1 VQLHGEF
8 TFDDAAG
15 VADYVSRLGVSH
27 LYLSPVLQA
36 APGSTHGYDVVDPT
50 RVSAALGGAEGHER
64 LQAALGTAGLGQLL
78 DIVPNHMAVSGRENA
93 WWWDVLENGPASQY
107 ATYFDVDWDPPE
119 HKLRNIVLLPV
130 LGDHYGRELEAG
142 HLQVEREGGG
152 FVLRYHEHAAPI
164 SPRTIEPLLAV
175 AATRLPDGT
184 EAAPDPAEPGRRVD
198 IAGPA
203 AGPAGAS
210 GLTGA
215 AGSTGVGAGTAAFE
229 AAAASGAD
237 EASPAAMREALE
249 SIATA
254 FGRLPTSI
262 DVDPAS
268 VKERQRDKEILRVR
282 LAELCASYPEV
293 AAAVDAEVAALNADV
308 DRLDT
313 FLDRQNFRMAWWKT
327 AGEELDYRRFFDI
340 NDLAGLRVEDPEVF
354 LASHG
359 LILTWLHG
367 GVIDGVRID
376 HVDGL
381 LDPEAYLDRLIEA
394 APEAWVV
401 VEKILEGDE
410 TVPSTWPVA
419 GTTGYD
425 WLNLVGAIFDDAE
438 GCEELVTLYR
448 EWTGVTDRYEEMVQR
463 GKHAVLDGPLA
474 ADLRRLAGDFAVI
487 CESHRRYRDYTGRDL
502 TDTLAEVLASFGVY
516 RTYLRA
522 GEKARELDV
531 EAIDAAVLA
540 ASIRRPDLDNELLGF
555 VRDVLLLRVPGAH
568 EQQLALRFQQVSGPV
583 MAKAVEDTTF
593 YRYLPLTWRNEV
605 GGDPARRPLSSA
617 TFYAA
622 LESAQRDHPE
632 ALLATSTHDTK
643 RAEDVRARLSV
654 LAEMPGAWAGAVER
668 WRVANV
674 ARGTVASPDRNTEW
688 LLYQAV
694 VGAWP
699 ISVERITA
707 YMEKATRE
715 AKVHTSW
722 TQPDE
727 YYDVQLRLFVEEM
740 LADAA
745 LVGDLEA
752 FVAGVRRP
760 GWVVGL
766 GQKLC
771 TLTAPGVPDLY
782 QGSEC
787 WDLSL
792 VDPDNRRP
800 VDYAR
805 RRLLLESA
813 SERSAADAWA
823 SEDGDGATKL
833 AVVHAALR
841 LRAAHPSWYA
851 PGVAGSV
858 SPLVAEG
865 PAESHLIAFIRGGR
879 AATLATRWPVRL
891 EAAGGWGA
899 TSISLPDGL
908 WTDRLSGATWS
919 GTVRLADVL
928 SRLPVALLVLDDPD
942 PAGWGGGGAKS
953 GADAVVGGAEAGA
966 GAVESA
972 VGGADVG
979 HGRDGGRG

>member
-1 VQLHGEF
+1 VARRATYRLQLHAGF
-8 TFDDAAG
+8 TFDDAAA
-15 VADYVSRLGVSH
+15 VADYLSSLGVSH

-50 RVSAALGGAEGHER
+50 RVSSALGGAEGHER
-64 LQAALGTAGLGQLL
+64 LQAALGAAGLGQLL

-152 FVLRYHEHAAPI
+152 FVLRYHDHAAPI
-164 SPRTIEPLLAV
+164 SPRTVDTLLAD

-184 EAAPDPAEPGRRVD
+184 EVLPAEPSM
-198 IAGPA
+198 AN
-203 AGPAGAS
+203 
-210 GLTGA
+210 
-215 AGSTGVGAGTAAFE
+215 GTAA
-229 AAAASGAD
+229 AGGAPSGATAALVAGA
-237 EASPAAMREALE
+237 EEPSPAAMREALE

-254 FGRLPTSI
+254 FGRLPASI
-262 DVDPAS
+262 DIDPPS
-268 VKERQRDKEILRVR
+268 VKERQRDKEILRAR
-282 LAELCASYPEV
+282 LAELCLTDPEV
-293 AAAVDAEVAALNADV
+293 AAAIDAEVAALNSDP

-359 LILTWLHG
+359 LILSWLHD

-401 VEKILEGDE
+401 VEKILEGTE
-410 TVPSTWPVA
+410 TLPETWPVA

-425 WLNLVGAIFDDAE
+425 WLNLVAGVCDDAE
-438 GCEELVTLYR
+438 GCEELVAVYR
-448 EWTGVTDRYEEMVQR
+448 EWTGVTERYEEMVQR
-463 GKHAVLDGPLA
+463 AKHAVLDGPLA

-522 GEKARELDV
+522 GETAREFDV
-531 EAIDAAVLA
+531 SQLDAAVLA

-555 VRDVLLLRVPGAH
+555 VRDVLLLRVPGDH
-568 EQQLALRFQQVSGPV
+568 ERELALRFQQVSGPV

-605 GGDPARRPLSSA
+605 GGDPSRRGVP
-617 TFYAA
+617 AA
-622 LESAQRDHPE
+622 QFHEALAVAQRDHPE
-632 ALLATSTHDTK
+632 ALLTTSTHDTK

-654 LAEMPGAWAGAVER
+654 LAEMPVEWAAAVER

-688 LLYQAV
+688 LLYQTL

-699 ISVERITA
+699 ISVERVTA

-727 YYDVQLRLFVEEM
+727 YYDVQLRRFVEEM

-745 LVGDLEA
+745 LVRDVEA
-752 FVAGVRRP
+752 FVALIRRP

-766 GQKLC
+766 GQKLL

-800 VDYAR
+800 VDYAFR
-805 RRLLLESA
+805 RQLLA
-813 SERSAADAWA
+813 SVSGQSAATAWA
-823 SEDGDGATKL
+823 GEDGSGATKL
-833 AVVHAALR
+833 AVVHAALT
-841 LRAAHPSWYA
+841 LRSEHPSWYG
-851 PGVAGSV
+851 PGPGGSV
-858 SPLVAEG
+858 APLEAEG
-865 PAESHLIAFIRGGR
+865 PAASHLIGFVRGGR
-879 AATLATRWPVRL
+879 AATLATRLPVRL
-891 EAAGGWGA
+891 AAGGGWGT
-899 TSISLPDGL
+899 TSLSLPEGI
-908 WTDRLSGATWS
+908 WTDRLTGATWS
-919 GTVRLADVL
+919 GSVRVADVL
-928 SRLPVALLVLDDPD
+928 AGLPVALLVLGDPD
-942 PAGWGGGGAKS
+942 PARGLS
-953 GADAVVGGAEAGA
+953 EAV
-966 GAVESA
+966 
-972 VGGADVG
+972 
-979 HGRDGGRG
+979 